1 MRKKRALMDPR
12 TAAETRHRQHSLDA
26 VAGRIEALKRKN
38 FLQMFAEEVLHNQ
51 PERIRAYFEM
61 AKAVTLKGMEG
72 AK

>member
-1 MRKKRALMDPR
+1 MATALIDPK
-12 TAAETRHRQHSLDA
+12 TAAMLRNAQARLDA